1 MRSRRLL
8 TDDVASVVTIRVW
21 LGTAGLLLLILALA
35 GVLLRVL
42 QALGGSAVSDA
53 VFYQVMSLHGSGMIG
68 VGLGTGVAL
77 LWFALRHDLPF
88 SHRLMRVYYAMSL
101 LGVVIIVVAIVGGGY
116 SAAWTFLYPLPGQPG
131 GPSAWGPWSGF
142 TFLVGLALVVL
153 GFAAWCLDYLRA
165 AIARYGTLGRVL
177 GFDVLR
183 SGHPEAGSTTPAV
196 LAGAVVVLAGL
207 TACVVGAA
215 IVVMMLANL
224 AFPSFR
230 INPLL
235 AKNMIYFTGH
245 TLANIQIYLGAGL
258 LYIVLPAYAR
268 RPWYAGRPV
277 VIAWLVTLV
286 VVMLAF
292 FHHLYEDFA
301 QPEAVQIIGNVAS
314 YAAALPP
321 LTVTI
326 FGGVLILYRSG
337 IRWTAAPIFMY
348 AGMAGWAIGGWGAVI
363 DSTPAV
369 NQLFHN
375 TLWVPA
381 HFHTYMALGEMF
393 FYVGALFHLAPELA
407 WRGLSEVRG
416 RVAALLMTVG
426 GYGLTSAW
434 YASGALGEPRRYSLA
449 LPAYD
454 GLAWLGVG
462 CAAIALLGALLVFFD
477 FVGALDER
485 GGEFTVWVDE
495 ETSEAARA

>member
-1 MRSRRLL
+1 VRSERLL
-8 TDDVASVVTIRVW
+8 RDVESVLVIRVW
-21 LGTAGLLLLILALA
+21 LGTVASLLVVLALT
-35 GVLLRVL
+35 GVVLRTL
-42 QALGGSAVSDA
+42 QALGGGAVTDSF
-53 VFYQVMSLHGSGMIG
+53 FYELLSLHGSGMIG

-77 LWFALRHDLPF
+77 LWFVLRHEMPF
-88 SHRLMRVYYAMSL
+88 SIRVMRLYYGMSL
-101 LGVVIIVVAIVGGGY
+101 TGIVVIVVAVFGGGY
-116 SAAWTFLYPLPGQPG
+116 DSAWTFLYPLPGQPG
-131 GPSAWGPWSGF
+131 GAAAWGPWAGF
-142 TFLVGLALVVL
+142 AFLVGLALIVL

-165 AIARYGTLGRVL
+165 AIGRFGTLGQVL

-183 SGHPEAGSTTPAV
+183 SGHPEPGSTNPTV
-196 LAGAVVVLAGL
+196 LAGVVVVITGL

-215 IVVMMLANL
+215 IVVMMLVNL
-224 AFPSFR
+224 ADPSFT

-258 LYIVLPAYAR
+258 LYSVLPANAR

-301 QPEAVQIIGNVAS
+301 QPEAVQVIGNVAS
-314 YAAALPP
+314 YVAALPP

-326 FGGVLILYRSG
+326 FGGVLLVYRSG

-348 AGMAGWAIGGWGAVI
+348 AGMAGWAIGGWGAVL

-381 HFHTYMALGEMF
+381 HFHTYMAVGEMF
-393 FYVGALFHLAPELA
+393 FFIGAVFHLVPEFA
-407 WRGLSEVRG
+407 G
-416 RVAALLMTVG
+416 RALDETTGRWAALLMAVG

-454 GLAWLGVG
+454 WLAWLGVG
-462 CAAIALLGALLVFFD
+462 FAAVAVLGALLVFFD
-477 FVGALDER
+477 LVRSFDTGGGEVTVWLDEK
-485 GGEFTVWVDE
+485 
-495 ETSEAARA
+495 TSSATEP

>member
-8 TDDVASVVTIRVW
+8 IDAESVFVTRRW
-21 LGTAGLLLLILALA
+21 LSTAGALL
-35 GVLLRVL
+35 VLLAAAGDLLRSL
-42 QALGGSAVSDA
+42 QALGGGAVTDA
-53 VFYQVMSLHGSGMIG
+53 LFYQFLSLHGSGMIG
-68 VGLGTGVAL
+68 VGLGASATL
-77 LWFALRHDLPF
+77 LWFALRHELAF
-88 SHRLMRVYYAMSL
+88 SNRVMRAYYGASL
-101 LGVVIIVVAIVGGGY
+101 LGVMVIVVAVFGGGY
-116 SAAWTFLYPLPGQPG
+116 DSAWTFLYPLPGQPG
-131 GPSAWGPWSGF
+131 GTSAWGPWAGF
-142 TFLVGLALVVL
+142 AFLTGLALVVL
-153 GFAAWCLDYLRA
+153 GFTAWCIDYLRA
-165 AIARYGTLGRVL
+165 AILRYGTLGQAL

-183 SGHPEAGSTTPAV
+183 TGHPEADSTNPTV
-196 LAGAVVVLAGL
+196 LAGVVVVLAGL
-207 TACVVGAA
+207 TACLVGAA
-215 IVVMMLANL
+215 IVVMMLVNL
-224 AFPSFR
+224 VFPSFT

-258 LYIVLPAYAR
+258 LYAVLPVYTHR
-268 RPWYAGRPV
+268 RWYASRPV

-314 YAAALPP
+314 YVAALPP

-326 FGGVLILYRSG
+326 FGGVLLVYRSG
-337 IRWTAAPIFMY
+337 IRWTASPVFMY
-348 AGMAGWAIGGWGAVI
+348 AGMAGWAIGGWGAI
-363 DSTPAV
+363 LDSTPAV

-393 FYVGALFHLAPELA
+393 FLIGALFHFAPELTGRA
-407 WRGLSEVRG
+407 LSDSLG
-416 RVAALLMTVG
+416 KTAALLMVIG

-434 YASGALGEPRRYSLA
+434 YGSGALGEPRRYSLA

-454 GLAWLGVG
+454 WLAWVGVVF
-462 CAAIALLGALLVFFD
+462 AAVAVVGAVLVFLD
-477 FVGALDER
+477 FVQALDAG
-485 GGEFTVWVDE
+485 GGEITVWADE
-495 ETSEAARA
+495 EAVEARA

>member
-1 MRSRRLL
+1 MRSERLL
-8 TDDVASVVTIRVW
+8 RDAESVLVSRMW
-21 LGTAGLLLLILALA
+21 LGTAGTLLVLLALV
-35 GVLLRVL
+35 GVVLRTL
-42 QALGGSAVSDA
+42 QALGGGAVSDA
-53 VFYQVMSLHGSGMIG
+53 FFFQLMSLHGSGMIG
-68 VGLGTGVAL
+68 VGLGAATVL

-88 SHRLMRVYYAMSL
+88 NARVMRVYYGMSL
-101 LGVVIIVVAIVGGGY
+101 SGVVIIVVAVFGGGY
-116 SAAWTFLYPLPGQPG
+116 DSAWTFLYPLPGQPG
-131 GPSAWGPWSGF
+131 GVTPWGPWAGF
-142 TFLVGLALVVL
+142 TFLAGLALIVL
-153 GFAAWCLDYLRA
+153 GFAAWCIDYLRA
-165 AIARYGTLGRVL
+165 AVRRYGTLGQAL

-183 SGHPEAGSTTPAV
+183 TGHPEPESTNPPV

-215 IVVMMLANL
+215 IVVMMLVNL
-224 AFPSFR
+224 VDPAFK

-258 LYIVLPAYAR
+258 LYAVLPVYAR
-268 RPWYAGRPV
+268 RPWYASRPV

-314 YAAALPP
+314 YVAALPP

-326 FGGVLILYRSG
+326 FGGVLLVYRSG

-348 AGMAGWAIGGWGAVI
+348 AGMAGWAIGGWGAVL

-381 HFHTYMALGEMF
+381 HFHTYMAVGEMF
-393 FYVGALFHLAPELA
+393 FLVGALFHYAPELTA
-407 WRGLSEVRG
+407 RRLNEARG
-416 RVAALLMTVG
+416 RVAAVLMAIG
-426 GYGLTSAW
+426 GYGLTTAW

-454 GLAWLGVG
+454 WLAWLGAGFAVLG
-462 CAAIALLGALLVFFD
+462 VLGALLVFFD
-477 FVGALDER
+477 LVSALDSR
-485 GGEFTVWVDE
+485 GGEITIWAE
-495 ETSEAARA
+495 EPAASAS